1 MDATTARL
9 STLARRNSPPSP
21 ASAKHTLRSML
32 FLAALALLV
41 ACAPQPPKTYSYA
54 GTWQGQKVRLAIVAN
69 PPLLRLTGLTP
80 QGQITNFTTDD
91 PKYACFNNKSLNV
104 YQEPEDFANTFVVYS
119 VCTAVSTSGQGD
131 LRGVW
136 TFPKPVVTGTAFP
149 YTATFQNR
157 IVTLQ
162 LIHNATLPADGQ
174 LVSQVTQFQTTDPT
188 YDCLNQLNLPVYSD
202 PKKYGGQYLVYYP
215 GCPGGVPGLWE
226 FSITYAYSAT
236 FQNQTVQ
243 LTPRL
248 VANPAPP
255 TQNPVGVITDFTTD
269 DPSYACQNSASLYAY
284 VAPKELQTPNLSQ
297 GKTTYVVYGGCP
309 SVNIP
314 GVWTFVANAETATF
328 TYTAIYQGKPVSLM
342 PISPVPT
349 GFSAAPGIMVT
360 GFATDDA
367 TYFCLRGGALQVWKS
382 QTPGD
387 KRLLVY
393 PGICG
398 NGAPIGA
405 WIFTP

>member
-1 MDATTARL
+1 MNTNTARRPVEL
-9 STLARRNSPPSP
+9 RATIRARTMR
-21 ASAKHTLRSML
+21 AAL
-32 FLAALALLV
+32 FLLAALLL
-41 ACAPQPPKTYSYA
+41 AGCMTQPPKAFTYF
-54 GTWQGQKVRLAIVAN
+54 GTWQGQKVKLSIVAN
-69 PPLLRLTGLTP
+69 PPLVRLTGLTP

-104 YQEPEDFANTFVVYS
+104 YQEPQDFASTFVVYS
-119 VCTAVSTSGQGD
+119 VCTAGTTGGQGD

-136 TFPKPVVTGTAFP
+136 TFPQPAVQGTVYP

-157 IVTLQ
+157 TVTLQ
-162 LIHNATLPADGQ
+162 LLPGATLPNGQ

-188 YDCLNQLNLPVYSD
+188 YSCLNQLSLPVYSD

-215 GCPGGVPGLWE
+215 GCPGGNPGLWE

-248 VANPAPP
+248 VSNPSPP
-255 TQNPVGVITDFTTD
+255 NQNPVGVITDFTTD

-284 VAPKELQTPNLSQ
+284 VAPKELQAPNLAQ

-314 GVWTFVANAETATF
+314 GVWTFVASTETATF
-328 TYTAIYQGKPVSLM
+328 TYTAVYQGKRVALT

-349 GFSAAPGIMVT
+349 GFGAIPGVIVT
-360 GFATDDA
+360 NFATDDA
-367 TYFCLRGGALQVWKS
+367 TYFCLRGGSLQVWKS
-382 QTPGD
+382 QTPND

-398 NGAPIGA
+398 NGAPVGA
-405 WIFTP
+405 WIFTPQV